1 MCFGVVI
8 RQTLYGFVDVSHSF
22 LVLALNL
29 PLRNNLAL
37 VLLLNELI
45 DRLLFLL
52 LETLQLSLAIVED
65 LLDLWIQVL
74 QILFKLPLHQ

>member
-1 MCFGVVI
+1 MCFRVVI
-8 RQTLYGFVDVSHSF
+8 LQTLYGFVDVSNSF
-22 LVLALNL
+22 LVFALDL
-29 PLRNNLAL
+29 PLRNYLAL

-52 LETLQLSLAIVED
+52 LKTLQLSFAIVED

>member
-8 RQTLYGFVDVSHSF
+8 RQTLYGFVDVSYSF